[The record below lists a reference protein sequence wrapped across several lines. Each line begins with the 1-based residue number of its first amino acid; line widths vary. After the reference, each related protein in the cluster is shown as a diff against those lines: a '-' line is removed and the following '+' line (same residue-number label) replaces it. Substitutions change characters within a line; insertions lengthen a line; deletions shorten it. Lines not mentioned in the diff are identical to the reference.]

1 MKVVKIP
8 GDLSKAPH
16 YESILEL
23 QDVSVVES
31 CTKAHN
37 IKKVMFLQGHLLL
50 FVLEGTFKIKL
61 GEEHFEVNKNEMILL
76 PKFRSIE
83 AWKFGNPE
91 NNYAF
96 ESMMFFIKDDFLLDF
111 LKSENLR
118 LFKDREPAPV
128 FVRPF
133 KERLLKFLESIKPYF
148 HDKEEIN
155 INLYRIKMMELL
167 YDLAQTDKKLLLQ
180 LIQLKSRQPTDI
192 PKVIEENYLNPISL
206 RELAYLSGRSLSSF
220 RRDFE
225 AIYHVSPGKW
235 IQEKRME
242 KAKEL
247 LSVTE
252 MTIADICY
260 AIGYENISHF
270 SRLFKSFWG
279 HNPSEKRTA
288 PLYKSSISH

>member
-1 MKVVKIP
+1 MKVIKVP
-8 GDLSKAPH
+8 RALPNAPH
-16 YESILEL
+16 YQNIIELE
-23 QDVSVVES
+23 DVSIVES
-31 CTKAHN
+31 CTKAHET
-37 IKKVMFLQGHLLL
+37 KKVMFLEDHMLL

-61 GEEHFEVNKNEMILL
+61 GNSYFEVNKNEMILL
-76 PKFRSIE
+76 KKFSGIE

-111 LKSENLR
+111 LKSENLK
-118 LFKDREPAPV
+118 LFKHQEPAPV

-133 KERLLKFLESIKPYF
+133 KERLLRFLESLKPYF

-155 INLYRIKMMELL
+155 TNLYRIKMMELL
-167 YDLAQTDKKLLLQ
+167 YDLAQTDKNLLLQ

-192 PKVIEENYLNPISL
+192 PKVMEENYLNPVSL
-206 RELAYLSGRSLSSF
+206 KELAYLAGRSLSSF

-225 AIYHVSPGKW
+225 AIYRVSPGKW

-242 KAKEL
+242 KAREL
-247 LSVTE
+247 LSATE
-252 MTIADICY
+252 MTVADVCY
-260 AIGYENISHF
+260 TIGYENISHF

-279 HNPSEKRTA
+279 HNPSDAR
-288 PLYKSSISH
+288 I